1 MSSVQSAQRKSKAQA
16 KTSTAQEQQAVS
28 TQSVNVSTA
37 TVEVNVSPVS
47 EPVQVATPAK
57 RQTKKT
63 KTVQE
68 TTVVS
73 APVAETTTTTVTATT
88 TSVAVPEVVQATST
102 SESDSN
108 EQPTVETEDQVDG
121 TFSSYDDVIKAVN
134 EVDKEILRLYRKRAQ
149 LNKFGYKMYGQLS
162 KQLRKRTK
170 TDGRSTKRPVSG
182 FNKPVPVPASFCEY
196 LKLDASVDL
205 PRTSVTALLYKHIKD
220 NNMLDQT
227 DKRKVIASPELRTL
241 LHMKEDENLRFENFQ
256 HFVSR
261 VYKAVLPENANTS
274 ASE

>member
-16 KTSTAQEQQAVS
+16 KTVTVQEQAVS
-28 TQSVNVSTA
+28 TQSVNVSSA
-37 TVEVNVSPVS
+37 TVEVNVTPSPS
-47 EPVQVATPAK
+47 PAPVPAK

-63 KTVQE
+63 KTAQE
-68 TTVVS
+68 TAPETTSTV
-73 APVAETTTTTVTATT
+73 VAETTATATATVTSTPA
-88 TSVAVPEVVQATST
+88 EVVQTVS

-108 EQPTVETEDQVDG
+108 EQPTVETEEQVDG
-121 TFSSYDDVIKAVN
+121 TFSSYDDVVKAVN
-134 EVDKEILRLYRKRAQ
+134 DVDKEILRLYRKRAQ

-162 KQLRKRTK
+162 KQLRKKTK

-182 FNKPVPVPASFCEY
+182 FNKPVQVPASFCEY

-220 NNMLDQT
+220 NNMLDQS

-261 VYKAVLPENANTS
+261 VYKAGLPENANVS
-274 ASE
+274 SSE

>member
-37 TVEVNVSPVS
+37 TVEVNVAPTTSPA
-47 EPVQVATPAK
+47 PVQTSSSTPAK

-68 TTVVS
+68 TAPETATPATV
-73 APVAETTTTTVTATT
+73 VAETTTVATAEVATVQTV
-88 TSVAVPEVVQATST
+88 S

-108 EQPTVETEDQVDG
+108 EQPTVETEEQVDG
-121 TFSSYDDVIKAVN
+121 TFSSYDDVVKAVN
-134 EVDKEILRLYRKRAQ
+134 EVDREILRLYRKRAQ

-182 FNKPVPVPASFCEY
+182 FNKPVPVPASFCAY

-261 VYKAVLPENANTS
+261 VYKAVLPENANSS